1 MEALAKTRTG
11 RPLKF
16 DSAAALQEAVD
27 AYFKACDEAS
37 EPYTVTGLALS
48 LGTKRQTLL
57 NYQGRPEFFDTIE
70 KAKARCEHWLEVAA
84 LQGKV
89 PPGVAIFSSSK

>member
-16 DSAAALQEAVD
+16 GSAAALQEAVD

-37 EPYTVTGLALS
+37 EPHTVTAS
-48 LGTKRQTLL
+48 LPCHWELTGRRFSTRNTGGTQVPRQ
-57 NYQGRPEFFDTIE
+57 
-70 KAKARCEHWLEVAA
+70 AR
-84 LQGKV
+84 
-89 PPGVAIFSSSK
+89 IFSFPSPVALLFDRPAEGKGLRSALG